1 MTRFARFGFAL
12 MASGA
17 VAACGGAA
25 ADGQAS
31 SSATATAAGGAGAGG
46 AHGGAGAGGG
56 AQGGGAGGGAHGG
69 AGGGA
74 LQCDGVV
81 PLATAAE
88 LASTPR
94 ADPDA
99 EILALE
105 AGTTLVASPVIYERV
120 IRDLAALRAAYPE
133 LASEAPCPTWQ
144 DRAVLHVYF
153 DAEGY
158 ALLKAGSY
166 DAWSCLNAIYG
177 GDPGGPHW
185 IDQSAF
191 VALPDRRL
199 RYDLLAAEYETL
211 PHVTDVL
218 TDSSTGDPGRDACL
232 SIDGTTYSYIFDR
245 GTGPN
250 CLAVCLHHRYAGFTT
265 AADGTITALGVFEV
279 DPLDDPPPPPAWLAE
294 RTACT
299 RWFNACQ
306 VAHHCG

>member
-1 MTRFARFGFAL
+1 MTLQPPTSRSPLRRGRHVPRPTRFALAFL
-12 MASGA
+12 AS
-17 VAACGGAA
+17 GGAA
-25 ADGQAS
+25 ACGFPGAEGGPAS
-31 SSATATAAGGAGAGG
+31 STAAAGAGASGG
-46 AHGGAGAGGG
+46 AHGGS
-56 AQGGGAGGGAHGG
+56 GGAGGA
-69 AGGGA
+69 APS
-74 LQCDGVV
+74 CDGVV
-81 PLATAAE
+81 PLATPAE

-94 ADPDA
+94 ADQDA

-105 AGTTLVASPVIYERV
+105 AGTTLVASPAIYERV
-120 IRDLAALRAAYPE
+120 TRDLAALRAAYPD
-133 LASEAPCPTWQ
+133 LASEPPCPTWQ
-144 DRAVLHVYF
+144 DRAVLHVHF

-158 ALLKAGSY
+158 ALMKAGSY

-177 GDPGGPHW
+177 GDPGGPQW

-250 CLAVCLHHRYAGFTT
+250 CDAVCLHHRYAGFTT

-294 RTACT
+294 RRACT